1 MKKADNLRVESVDPS
16 AFYFTYISLGL
27 TMLKLISESRK
38 NVTKLAV
45 IGNEIR
51 GSKMKKI
58 LVVGDFISGS
68 GLTQVIF
75 NVFGRFPVND
85 CKIDVVGYG
94 NDPERTTDRKCNE
107 LGWSIHRTP
116 SVTKNPL
123 KHWQWW
129 KTFFFFFNYDIAY
142 FNYSS
147 SWNYLPVVYAKRYG
161 KVKEVVCH
169 SHNSYFSHEFSN
181 QLLMRGLSVVNNHG
195 KKIFNKYADIKIAT
209 SKEAARWMF
218 NDDKDVFISINGIDI
233 PKFAF
238 SMENRQEIRKRLELS
253 DNTKLIGF
261 VGVLQERK
269 NPLFALKVF
278 ADYHKL
284 NPNSKF
290 LMLGKGTLK
299 EQINKEFLQ
308 MGIQDSVIQY
318 DFVADVNRWYSAMD
332 ALLFPSKYEG
342 FGLVA
347 LEAQISNLLVI
358 SSNINVQEIFV
369 TDNIK
374 RMVNMNVDSWSEEL
388 KSGLKTNRN
397 RDYLDKKVKPF
408 SIDNQSKK
416 IQGLILH

>member
-1 MKKADNLRVESVDPS
+1 
-16 AFYFTYISLGL
+16 
-27 TMLKLISESRK
+27 
-38 NVTKLAV
+38 
-45 IGNEIR
+45 
-51 GSKMKKI
+51 MKKI

-107 LGWSIHRTP
+107 LGWPIYRTP
-116 SVTKNPL
+116 LVTKNPL

-129 KTFFFFFNYDIAY
+129 KTFFKQHTYDIAY

-147 SWNYLPVVYAKRYG
+147 SWNYLPVVYSKRYG

-181 QLLMRGLSVVNNHG
+181 RFLMKGLSIVNNYG
-195 KKIFNKYADIKIAT
+195 KKAFNRYADIKIAT
-209 SKEAARWMF
+209 SKEAAKWMF
-218 NDDKDVFISINGIDI
+218 NHNKDVFISINGIDI
-233 PKFAF
+233 PKFTF
-238 SMENRQEIRKRLELS
+238 SPESRQEIRNRLKLS

-278 ADYHKL
+278 ANYHKV

-290 LMLGKGTLK
+290 IMLGKGPLK
-299 EQINKEFLQ
+299 EQINKEILQ

-342 FGLVA
+342 LSLVA
-347 LEAQISNLLVI
+347 LESQISNLPILA
-358 SSNINVQEIFV
+358 SDTNIQEIFV

-374 RMVNMNVDSWSEEL
+374 KMDSTDAQSWLKEL
-388 KSGLKTNRN
+388 DATLKNNHDRN
-397 RDYLDKKVKPF
+397 YLDEKIKPF
-408 SIDNQSKK
+408 SVESQSKK
-416 IQGLILH
+416 IQNLILS